1 MAGGSKTQKLT
12 EAHQKE
18 ARIEIIPLIDVI
30 FFLLA
35 TFVLFTLSL
44 NRIQSID
51 INLPQAV
58 PPQPKDEDD
67 DKPVTLQVSDN
78 GNYFWNQEP
87 IGFSEIS
94 FRLENYISDEPN
106 PRVLLASDDL
116 AKYGDVIQALD
127 VIRQVDPDDPN
138 KVQVSFET
146 VYRPT
151 GR

>member
-12 EAHQKE
+12 EEHVKE

-58 PPQPKDEDD
+58 PPKPQDNDD

-78 GNYFWNQEP
+78 GNYYWNQELITLP
-87 IGFSEIS
+87 EIGY
-94 FRLENYISDEPN
+94 RLGNYVDDEPN

-116 AKYGDVIQALD
+116 AKYED
-127 VIRQVDPDDPN
+127 VIRALDIVRSVDRENPN
-138 KVQVSFET
+138 KVQFSFET

>member
-12 EAHQKE
+12 EEHAKQ

-44 NRIQSID
+44 NRIQAIP
-51 INLPQAV
+51 INLPQAI
-58 PPQPKDEDD
+58 PNPRPQDDED
-67 DKPVTLQVSDN
+67 KPITLQVSDN
-78 GNYFWNQEP
+78 GNYYWNQEL
-87 IGFSEIS
+87 INFDEIDY
-94 FRLENYISDEPN
+94 RLGNYVAEEPN
-106 PRVLLASDDL
+106 PRVLLTTDDL
-116 AKYGDVIQALD
+116 AKYGDVIAVLD
-127 VIRQVDPDDPN
+127 LVRSVDPENPQ

>member
-1 MAGGSKTQKLT
+1 MAGGNKTQRLT
-12 EAHQKE
+12 EEHAKK

-44 NRIQSID
+44 DRIQAID
-51 INLPQAV
+51 INLPQAI
-58 PPQPKDEDD
+58 PNPRPQDEDD
-67 DKPVTLQVSDN
+67 KPITLQVSDN
-78 GNYFWNQEP
+78 GNYYWNQEL
-87 IGFSEIS
+87 INLNEVEY
-94 FRLENYISDEPN
+94 RLGNYAAEEAN
-106 PRVLLASDDL
+106 PRVLLTTDDL
-116 AKYGDVIQALD
+116 AKYGDVIKVLD
-127 VIRQVDPDDPN
+127 MVRSVDPENEN

>member
-1 MAGGSKTQKLT
+1 MAGSSKVKKLT
-12 EAHQKE
+12 EEHVKE
-18 ARIEIIPLIDVI
+18 ARIEVIPLIDVI

-58 PPQPKDEDD
+58 PPQPQDNDD
-67 DKPVTLQVSDN
+67 DKPITLQVSDN
-78 GNYFWNQEP
+78 GNYYWNQELISLP
-87 IGFSEIS
+87 EIS
-94 FRLENYISDEPN
+94 YRLTNYVNDEPN

-116 AKYGDVIQALD
+116 AKYADVIKVLD
-127 VIRQVDPDDPN
+127 LVRSVEEGNPT

>member
-12 EAHQKE
+12 EDHQKE

-58 PPQPKDEDD
+58 PPQPQDNDD

-78 GNYFWNQEP
+78 GNYYWNQELITLP
-87 IGFSEIS
+87 EVKY
-94 FRLENYISDEPN
+94 RLTNYVNDEPN

-116 AKYGDVIQALD
+116 AKYGDVIVALD
-127 VIRQVDPDDPN
+127 AVRSVEKDNPT

>member
-1 MAGGSKTQKLT
+1 MAGSSKVKKLT
-12 EAHQKE
+12 EEHVKQ
-18 ARIEIIPLIDVI
+18 ARIEVIPLIDVI

-58 PPQPKDEDD
+58 PPKPQDNDD

-78 GNYFWNQEP
+78 GNYYWNQELISLP
-87 IGFSEIS
+87 EIS
-94 FRLENYISDEPN
+94 YRLTNYVNDEPN

-116 AKYGDVIQALD
+116 AKYGDVIVVLD
-127 VIRQVDPDDPN
+127 AVRSVEKDNPT

>member
-1 MAGGSKTQKLT
+1 MASGNKKTQKLT
-12 EAHQKE
+12 EEHAKE

-44 NRIQSID
+44 NRIQAID
-51 INLPQAV
+51 MTLPKAV
-58 PPQPKDEDD
+58 PVTPQNDDE

-78 GNYFWNQEP
+78 GNFYWNQELVA
-87 IGFSEIS
+87 FAEVQY
-94 FRLENYISDEPN
+94 RLDNYKAEEPN
-106 PRVLLASDDL
+106 PRILLTSDDL
-116 AKYGDVIQALD
+116 AKYGDTIRILD
-127 VIRQVDPDDPN
+127 AVREAGIN
-138 KVQVSFET
+138 QVSFET

>member
-12 EAHQKE
+12 EEHVKE

-58 PPQPKDEDD
+58 PPKPQDNDD

-78 GNYFWNQEP
+78 GNYYWNQELITLP
-87 IGFSEIS
+87 EIGY
-94 FRLENYISDEPN
+94 RLGNYVDDEPN

-116 AKYGDVIQALD
+116 AKYED
-127 VIRQVDPDDPN
+127 VIRALDIVRSVDRENPN

-146 VYRPT
+146 V
-151 GR
+151 

>member
-1 MAGGSKTQKLT
+1 MAGGSKTKKLT
-12 EAHQKE
+12 EEHVKE
-18 ARIEIIPLIDVI
+18 ARIEVIPLIDVI

-58 PPQPKDEDD
+58 PPKPQDNED

-78 GNYFWNQEP
+78 GNYYWNQELITLP
-87 IGFSEIS
+87 EIS
-94 FRLENYISDEPN
+94 YRLDNYVADEPN

-116 AKYGDVIQALD
+116 ANYGDVIRALD
-127 VIRQVDPDDPN
+127 AVRSVEKDNPN

>member
-12 EAHQKE
+12 EEHVKE

-44 NRIQSID
+44 NRSQSID
-51 INLPQAV
+51 INLPPAV
-58 PPQPKDEDD
+58 PPKPQDNDD

-78 GNYFWNQEP
+78 GNYYWNQELITLP
-87 IGFSEIS
+87 EIGY
-94 FRLENYISDEPN
+94 RLGNYVDDEPN

-116 AKYGDVIQALD
+116 AKYED
-127 VIRQVDPDDPN
+127 VIRALDIVRSVDRENPN